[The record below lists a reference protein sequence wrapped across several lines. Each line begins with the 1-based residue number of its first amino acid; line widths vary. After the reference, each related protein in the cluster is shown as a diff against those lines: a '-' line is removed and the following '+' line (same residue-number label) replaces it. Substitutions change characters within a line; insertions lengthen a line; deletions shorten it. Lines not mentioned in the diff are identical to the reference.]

1 MRIMINGNSVEIRES
16 STVTELVQ
24 ERNLKPEAI
33 VLEVNLKIIDRG
45 AWGET
50 LLTAGDSVE
59 LISFVGGG

>member
-16 STVTELVQ
+16 LTVAELIS
-24 ERNLKPEAI
+24 ERDLKPQAV
-33 VLEVNLKIIDRG
+33 VLEVNLKIIDRE

-50 LLTAGDSVE
+50 LLRAGDSVE